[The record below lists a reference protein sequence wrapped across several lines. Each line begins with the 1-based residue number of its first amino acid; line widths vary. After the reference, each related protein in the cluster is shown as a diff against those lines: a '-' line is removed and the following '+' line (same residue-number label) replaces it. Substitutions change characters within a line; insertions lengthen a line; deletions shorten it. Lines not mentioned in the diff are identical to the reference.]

1 MPPFPPILER
11 LVANLVKRGFI
22 DASLRPDS
30 CIINSYARGD
40 CIPPHTDHAAY
51 ARPIL
56 TLSLLGEEPI
66 LVGRSFRST
75 RACAW
80 EPIIGR
86 SVTLPR
92 RSLLLLGGNS
102 GSVANRAETKLPLRH
117 RRDYTQVAKHCVSA
131 CAGPRVS
138 ITLRRQ
144 PPEDWR
150 PDASELVEG
159 GARKRKPLSGS
170 AKRRKK
176 RAKLFSKLTS

>member
-22 DASLRPDS
+22 DASLNPDS
-30 CIINSYARGD
+30 CIINSYAPGD

-66 LVGRSFRST
+66 LVGRSFRSV
-75 RACAW
+75 RPCAW
-80 EPIIGR
+80 APIVGR

-102 GSVANRAETKLPLRH
+102 GSVANRAE
-117 RRDYTQVAKHCVSA
+117 
-131 CAGPRVS
+131 
-138 ITLRRQ
+138 ITI
-144 PPEDWR
+144 
-150 PDASELVEG
+150 
-159 GARKRKPLSGS
+159 
-170 AKRRKK
+170 
-176 RAKLFSKLTS
+176 